1 MDIQRVLPG
10 HRFNIH
16 TVPVEGTC
24 RQERVPTIATSGGE
38 TIIKALC
45 LTVSISSKDP
55 SQSFQSSDADANIM
69 TDGQLRASL
78 QPNRLSL
85 IIADLH
91 TTKRLGEQRSTGSS
105 LGGCYGGGWAE
116 LRRMDR
122 MKQQD
127 PALSRQQA
135 HTLGG
140 ATVYPYIG

>member
-1 MDIQRVLPG
+1 
-10 HRFNIH
+10 
-16 TVPVEGTC
+16 
-24 RQERVPTIATSGGE
+24 
-38 TIIKALC
+38 
-45 LTVSISSKDP
+45 
-55 SQSFQSSDADANIM
+55 M

-91 TTKRLGEQRSTGSS
+91 TTMRLGELRSTGSS

-140 ATVYPYIG
+140 APVYPYTLDEDN